1 MKTILFIEDEAALQ
15 KAFSDV
21 FEGEGYNILSALNG
35 EDGFMLA
42 KSRKPDIILLD
53 LILPK
58 LHGFAVLEKLK
69 KEKETHDIPVIILTN
84 LESLE
89 EVDKALELGAVSYF
103 VKSHYGL
110 EEIVEKVKK
119 ALNEK

>member
-15 KAFSDV
+15 KAFSDI

-42 KSRKPDIILLD
+42 KSKKPDLILLD

-69 KEKETHDIPVIILTN
+69 SEKETQDIPVIILTN